1 MANFQPVIKWSGSK
15 RSQAD
20 EIIKYFPTNI
30 DTYYE
35 PFIGGGSMLMTLMLN
50 SDRIKVKHYI
60 CSDINKGLIDLWNLI
75 KDSPQEVADH
85 YEKLWNEMN
94 SDDMRGDQSY
104 KRSYYENVRE
114 RYNKEH
120 DPLDFMFID
129 RTCFNGLIRY
139 NSKGEFN
146 SPYHLNRNGIRP
158 NVLRTIV
165 SEWSDLLKLN
175 DVRFNCNSY
184 DNISPKCKFEKL
196 ALINKSTTNEF
207 INKSNKI
214 HNGKYLYSKTVY
226 VNSKLPVIITCKK
239 HGDFE
244 QTPKTHLKGHGCPK
258 CNQSKMESEVINFLE
273 SKHIRYI
280 YQASCK
286 DLKWLSKQS
295 IDFYLPDYGIAVECQ
310 GTQHFAPVVIFG
322 GKEGFLTNVK
332 RDISKYY
339 KCISNNIKLL
349 YYIDKSIIEQVIDNK
364 TYNNIYDTTNTF
376 YDLTIFNKKYLEN
389 RK

>member
-35 PFIGGGSMLMTLMLN
+35 PFIGGGSMLMILMLN
-50 SDRIKVKHYI
+50 SDTIKVNHYI
-60 CSDINKGLIDLWNLI
+60 CSDINKGLIDLWNII
-75 KDSPQEVADH
+75 KDKPQEVADH

-158 NVLRTIV
+158 NVLRTII
-165 SEWSDLLKLN
+165 SEWSDLLRMN

-184 DNISPKCKFEKL
+184 DNVLPDCNDFIYLDPPY
-196 ALINKSTTNEF
+196 ANTNGMY
-207 INKSNKI
+207 N
-214 HNGKYLYSKTVY
+214 
-226 VNSKLPVIITCKK
+226 
-239 HGDFE
+239 GDFD
-244 QTPKTHLKGHGCPK
+244 
-258 CNQSKMESEVINFLE
+258 NNRFFN
-273 SKHIRYI
+273 
-280 YQASCK
+280 
-286 DLKWLSKQS
+286 WL
-295 IDFYLPDYGIAVECQ
+295 
-310 GTQHFAPVVIFG
+310 
-322 GKEGFLTNVK
+322 
-332 RDISKYY
+332 
-339 KCISNNIKLL
+339 NNINCKWTLS
-349 YYIDKSIIEQVIDNK
+349 YDGKSGNED
-364 TYNNIYDTTNTF
+364 NTF
-376 YDLTIFNKKYLEN
+376 EVPKHLYDEHYYLSSGNSSFKRLKETDKN
-389 RK
+389 AMVYESLYIKN